1 MNPAP
6 QAASIDAQRHQRAS
20 TLALLNRLRLH
31 RVPLTV
37 QINNALR
44 GYSTCILAVDPDP
57 DALHLDAL
65 YPTPSVAPQPGARLR
80 LRGRLDGGLLR
91 FDTELGAM
99 AINDD
104 GPILRARIPE
114 HIELLEQRAARRQPI
129 GAGPDAP
136 TLALESGSGR
146 SIAQLLDLS
155 ILGASALAPIEAT
168 APIGS
173 QLRCHFDGPGALPF
187 TAEVRSR
194 TPRGRWQRLGL
205 RFARLRREEED
216 RLVATLLRL
225 ERRAIRRMPLHA

>member
-1 MNPAP
+1 M
-6 QAASIDAQRHQRAS
+6 DAERHQRAS

-37 QINNALR
+37 QIENALR
-44 GYSTCILAVDPDP
+44 GYSTSVVAVDPDP
-57 DALHLDAL
+57 EALHLDAL
-65 YPTPSVAPQPGARLR
+65 YPPPALAPQPGARLR

-91 FDTELGAM
+91 FETELDAL

-104 GPILRARIPE
+104 GPILRARIPD

-129 GAGPDAP
+129 GTGPDAP
-136 TLALESGSGR
+136 TLALEHSGNR

-155 ILGASALAPIEAT
+155 VLGASALAPIEAA
-168 APIGS
+168 APLGS
-173 QLRCHFDGPGALPF
+173 QLRCRFDSPSAQPF